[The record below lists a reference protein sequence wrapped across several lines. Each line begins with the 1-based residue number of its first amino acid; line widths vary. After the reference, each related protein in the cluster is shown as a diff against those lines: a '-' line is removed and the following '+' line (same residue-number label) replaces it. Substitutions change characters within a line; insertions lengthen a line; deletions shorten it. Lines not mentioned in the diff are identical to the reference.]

1 MQIGIINLADI
12 INTIIQ
18 SLMMILIS
26 NYCTEYRNKNSKLKL
41 LFLVVALSC
50 ITTGTT
56 YLVGNSSLGTIF
68 IHVVL
73 IFIGIIVFRKDS
85 LGATVSISIVYL
97 AIIINGFI
105 MSNLYLLF
113 FQYIIPEKY
122 FMFGYIGLMYV
133 PQVIMGAFIL
143 FKKELIYKIYLII
156 RSKKLSI
163 MSLIITT
170 VVADFIIS
178 FNFIMHDLDNPM
190 FKNAIF
196 MLMGLFIIG
205 ITIYY
210 SNIENKSKE
219 IILLNKE
226 LEEKINELK
235 KVKHDYRAQMSY
247 LYGLYLMGK
256 YDRLGGALKDI
267 INGNNCVSSE
277 VNIINKTDSIIAD
290 FFYGI
295 DHNGINIIINDEIDF
310 NDINISE
317 LDYQRII
324 SNILRNAVT
333 AMEGKGIIEIKS
345 YYTIEYAVIKI
356 KNNGPKIEEN
366 IIDKIFQ
373 VGVSTKV
380 NENKDNGFGL
390 PIVKDIVEKNGGTVE
405 VDSNELFTEFTI
417 KIPKR

>member
-1 MQIGIINLADI
+1 
-12 INTIIQ
+12 
-18 SLMMILIS
+18 
-26 NYCTEYRNKNSKLKL
+26 
-41 LFLVVALSC
+41 
-50 ITTGTT
+50 
-56 YLVGNSSLGTIF
+56 
-68 IHVVL
+68 
-73 IFIGIIVFRKDS
+73 
-85 LGATVSISIVYL
+85 
-97 AIIINGFI
+97 
-105 MSNLYLLF
+105 
-113 FQYIIPEKY
+113 
-122 FMFGYIGLMYV
+122 
-133 PQVIMGAFIL
+133 
-143 FKKELIYKIYLII
+143 
-156 RSKKLSI
+156 
-163 MSLIITT
+163 
-170 VVADFIIS
+170 
-178 FNFIMHDLDNPM
+178 
-190 FKNAIF
+190 
-196 MLMGLFIIG
+196 
-205 ITIYY
+205 
-210 SNIENKSKE
+210 
-219 IILLNKE
+219 
-226 LEEKINELK
+226 
-235 KVKHDYRAQMSY
+235 MSY